1 MEVDGWMNLDEL
13 QKLYESVWDEK
24 NGNGSVNGEKERK
37 EKKRKKWAMIK
48 QPTMPRGTVMYE
60 NHIFRIEQRGAFR
73 YITPKYQY
81 VRVNE
86 KGRKSVQRIFE
97 LAEMT
102 YDEFFERY
110 LSYDFSKTVANG
122 RVSGLQKKFLM
133 AIAQEGILPMTGDM
147 NMIRRC

>member
-13 QKLYESVWDEK
+13 QKLYENIW
-24 NGNGSVNGEKERK
+24 NGENENGSVRREERKERK
-37 EKKRKKWAMIK
+37 RKRWTLIK
-48 QPTMPRGTVMYE
+48 QPTPVRGAVMYE

-86 KGRKSVQRIFE
+86 KGRKSVQKIFE
-97 LAEMT
+97 LSEMT
-102 YDEFFERY
+102 YDEFFERF

-122 RVSGLQKKFLM
+122 KVSGLQRKFLT
-133 AIAQEGILPMTGDM
+133 AIAEEGVLPMTGDM
-147 NMIRRC
+147 MRA

>member
-1 MEVDGWMNLDEL
+1 MCGIDEL
-13 QKLYESVWDEK
+13 ERLYESVWNERE
-24 NGNGSVNGEKERK
+24 NGNGSVRREERK

>member
-24 NGNGSVNGEKERK
+24 NGNGCVNGEKERK

-60 NHIFRIEQRGAFR
+60 NHIFRIEQRGAFK
-73 YITPKYQY
+73 YITPKHQY

-86 KGRKSVQRIFE
+86 KGRKSVQRIVE
-97 LAEMT
+97 LSEMT
-102 YDEFFERY
+102 YDEFFDRF
-110 LSYDFSKTVANG
+110 LSYEFDKTVANA